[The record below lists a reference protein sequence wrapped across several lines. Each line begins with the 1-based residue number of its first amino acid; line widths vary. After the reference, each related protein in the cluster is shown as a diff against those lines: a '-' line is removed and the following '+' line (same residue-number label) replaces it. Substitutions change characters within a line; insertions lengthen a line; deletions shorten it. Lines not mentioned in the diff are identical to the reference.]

1 MEKKNRKS
9 CAILGPAMNLQDG
22 TKSIANKGKVFI
34 NWKIKKENIHHL
46 SPKKMLYF
54 SSAKDSVNKVRN
66 QTTNWEKYLQFM

>member
-9 CAILGPAMNLQDG
+9 CVILGPAMNLQDG

-34 NWKIKKENIHHL
+34 NWKINKWKHHL
-46 SPKKMLYF
+46 SPKKMLNF